1 MAKYQKIAVA
11 IDFSEQSKKALER
24 GVILAKDYGAA
35 LQLIHVVDTVSFGSI
50 AAYDLNYAGKLKTQS
65 LSELETLKH
74 EAKAQGVNIVEV
86 TVEEGSAKA
95 ILTQLPD
102 VDLIICGATGYNAME
117 KMVIG
122 SVAEQV
128 ARTAKCDVLIVRL

>member
-24 GVILAKDYGAA
+24 GVNLARDYDAT

-50 AAYDLNYAGKLKTQS
+50 AAYDLKYAEKLKTQS
-65 LSELETLKH
+65 LSEIVKFKQ
-74 EAKAQGVNIVEV
+74 EAEAQGVNRVEV
-86 TVEEGSAKA
+86 TVEEGSAKS
-95 ILTQLPD
+95 ILTQLKD
-102 VDLIICGATGYNAME
+102 VDLIICGATGYNAIE

>member
-1 MAKYQKIAVA
+1 MVKYQKIAVA

-24 GVILAKDYGAA
+24 GVILAKDYDAA

-74 EAKAQGVNIVEV
+74 EAKAQGVNSVEV

>member
-24 GVILAKDYGAA
+24 GVILAKDYDAA

-65 LSELETLKH
+65 LSELETLKL
-74 EAKAQGVNIVEV
+74 EAKAQGVNSVEV

>member
-35 LQLIHVVDTVSFGSI
+35 LQLIHVVDTVSF
-50 AAYDLNYAGKLKTQS
+50 
-65 LSELETLKH
+65 ETLKH

-102 VDLIICGATGYNAME
+102 
-117 KMVIG
+117 
-122 SVAEQV
+122 
-128 ARTAKCDVLIVRL
+128 